1 MNTFFRIALFIC
13 LFLVIVNLGWSFIRA
28 TGAFGD
34 VAEAGITGSD
44 SNDVFYAFT
53 GFSGGMAGIFA
64 VGVSLGAIG
73 AGLASWATKSV
84 VPMGVYLFSVIFWSS
99 YNSSLNI
106 MAVSQ
111 IPGSMTIL
119 ITVGIM
125 FVFVGAVI
133 GMLTGS
139 G

>member
-1 MNTFFRIALFIC
+1 MNTFFRIAIFIC
-13 LFLVIVNLGWSFIRA
+13 LFLIVVNLGWSFIRA
-28 TGAFGD
+28 TGAFPDAG
-34 VAEAGITGSD
+34 EAGISGAE

-53 GFSGGMAGIFA
+53 GFAGGMAGVFA
-64 VGVSLGAIG
+64 VGASLGAIG
-73 AGLASWATKSV
+73 AGLVSWAVKSTT
-84 VPMGVYLFSVIFWSS
+84 PMGVYLFSIIFWSS

-106 MAVSQ
+106 MSVSH
-111 IPGSMTIL
+111 IPGSMQIL

-125 FVFVGAVI
+125 FVFVGAII